1 MRFRPC
7 IDLHQGRVKQ
17 IVGATLGDQDGPVT
31 HFTAERPAS
40 WFAEVYKRDGLE
52 GGHVIQ
58 LGSGNETAATQ
69 ALAAYPGGLQVGGG
83 ITPENAPGW
92 LDRGASRVIAT
103 SYLFLDGRLQPERL
117 ARLAAAVGPERLVL
131 DLSCAPRDGR
141 YVVMTDRWQRAT
153 DLEVTAVSL
162 ERLAGDCAEFLVHA
176 TAVEGR
182 QQGPDPELIAL
193 LADASPLPTTYA
205 GGIAT
210 PADVDLVELRG
221 QGRLDFT
228 VGAALDLFGGSG
240 LCYADLVALDRQQ
253 RKKADG
259 AEAGRSSVRE
269 PQSE

>member
-17 IVGATLGDQDGPVT
+17 IVGATLEDQDGPVT
-31 HFTAERPAS
+31 HFAADRPAS
-40 WFAEVYKRDGLE
+40 WFAERYRRDGLE
-52 GGHVIQ
+52 GGHVIL
-58 LGSGNETAATQ
+58 LGPGNEAAAAE

-83 ITPENAPGW
+83 ITPENAGDW
-92 LDRGASRVIAT
+92 LARGASRVIAT
-103 SYLFLDGRLQPERL
+103 SYVFNDGRLHPERL
-117 ARLAAAVGPERLVL
+117 DRLVTAVGRERLVL
-131 DLSCAPRDGR
+131 DLSCASRGGR

-153 DLEVTAVSL
+153 DLEVTPANL
-162 ERLAGDCAEFLVHA
+162 ERLAERCAEFLVHA

-193 LADASPLPTTYA
+193 LAEAAALPTTYA

-210 PADVDLVELRG
+210 SADVDLVERLG

-240 LCYADLVALDRQQ
+240 LRYADLVALDRRQ
-253 RKKADG
+253 RAKAD
-259 AEAGRSSVRE
+259 
-269 PQSE
+269 